1 VFVPIV
7 AVDEE
12 KQQQTHAEQVAVS
25 IRSEAVENGAERR
38 RGAVAAHEGEELTKH

>member
-1 VFVPIV
+1 M

-25 IRSEAVENGAERR
+25 IRSETVEDGAEWR
-38 RGAVAAHEGEELTKH
+38 RGAVAAHEGEELTKY